1 MSSHTFPTPSEQS
14 YILPDKQE
22 YHFGDGYSNK
32 STVSHRC
39 DIKRV
44 GDMTDIIQQGID
56 TGGQDFKML
65 FLNSCSTAQSKS
77 FLCSWNI
84 PMCLS
89 FIDRNCTICVMDA
102 LGKLLTISS

>member
-1 MSSHTFPTPSEQS
+1 MSSHISPTTSEWS

-22 YHFGDGYSNK
+22 YHFGDGYPNK

-44 GDMTDIIQQGID
+44 MQPTCV

-65 FLNSCSTAQSKS
+65 FLNSCPIAQSKS
-77 FLCSWNI
+77 FLCSWN
-84 PMCLS
+84 MLTCLP
-89 FIDRNCTICVMDA
+89 FIDKNCTICVMDA
-102 LGKLLTISS
+102 LNKPLTISP